1 MTTVV
6 NTTSP
11 NTSMVGSAT
20 APSSNTA
27 STNTV
32 NPDGQLNENS
42 FLQLLVT
49 QLQNQDPL
57 APQDNTQMIA
67 QLAQFSALEQ
77 MTNVAQTDSQVLS
90 AIQTLTSETNLM
102 LAHQLLGTQVKI
114 TDNSGQQVQGTVSA
128 VSLSQGSPQVV
139 VNGIS
144 YPITQVVQMS

>member
-32 NPDGQLNENS
+32 NTDGQLNENS

>member
-6 NTTSP
+6 NTSSP
-11 NTSMVGSAT
+11 NTSVAGSAT
-20 APSSNTA
+20 VSSNNSA
-27 STNTV
+27 SANTV
-32 NPDGQLNENS
+32 NPSGQLNENS

-77 MTNVAQTDSQVLS
+77 MTNIAQTDSQVLS
-90 AIQTLTSETNLM
+90 AIQSLTSETNL
-102 LAHQLLGTQVKI
+102 LFAHQLLGTQVAI
-114 TDNSGQQVQGTVSA
+114 TDNSGQQIQGTVSA
-128 VSLSQGSPQVV
+128 ISMSQGSPEVV
-139 VNGIS
+139 VNGTS

>member
-6 NTTSP
+6 NPTSP
-11 NTSMVGSAT
+11 NTSMVGTTT
-20 APSSNTA
+20 APSSNST

-77 MTNVAQTDSQVLS
+77 MTNIAQTDSQVLS
-90 AIQTLTSETNLM
+90 AIQTLASETNLM
-102 LAHQLLGTQVKI
+102 LAHQLLGTQVTI
-114 TDNSGQQVQGTVSA
+114 TDSSGQKVQGTVSA

-139 VNGIS
+139 VNGTS

>member
-6 NTTSP
+6 NPTSP
-11 NTSMVGSAT
+11 NTSMVGTTT
-20 APSSNTA
+20 APSSNST

-77 MTNVAQTDSQVLS
+77 MTNIAQTDSQVLS
-90 AIQTLTSETNLM
+90 AIQTLASETNLM
-102 LAHQLLGTQVKI
+102 LAHQLLGTQVTI
-114 TDNSGQQVQGTVSA
+114 TDSSGQKVQGTVSA

-139 VNGIS
+139 VNGTS
-144 YPITQVVQMS
+144 YPITQVVQVS

>member
-6 NTTSP
+6 NPTSP
-11 NTSMVGSAT
+11 NTSMVGSTT